1 MKTTIKA
8 RILRLVLISLFIAST
23 FIATIGCV
31 VGSIGIIKATNEKLE
46 LEVEK
51 IEIEFDKIQT
61 KASSTISKLSDDT
74 SIQNLLNTKNQ
85 DGVSGTVEAFINQHG
100 AAYVMIADNDNNILY
115 TTDSS
120 IDIKTDKSGI
130 TDKIKSGNYVGDYG
144 SNDKYKFVYESA
156 MPVKINGKAYGYV
169 LIAYDLTDEKIVD
182 TIKGDTKDH
191 VTIFKD
197 NVRVN
202 TTIKKDGKRIINTK
216 MDPKVEQ
223 KVLKEGKNFIK
234 RVKISGESYYTI
246 YKPIKDSYGNIVGSA
261 FAGQSSSGVVR
272 FIFTIVLF
280 SVGGAILLIT
290 INVVVAVK
298 VSRAISESINNTVD
312 RLTKLSEGDITS
324 PCQTNTRGDETQVL
338 GDVLNSTVQKLNLYI
353 SDIDGLVDNIE
364 RGNLSYT
371 SNVEYAGDFK
381 KIEKALSKLSASLR
395 EVFGNINESVSQ
407 IRAGANQ
414 FAEGSTSLAKNSSI
428 EAGTVVELSASV
440 QTVSEKTRSNAE
452 SALKAK
458 ELSDETYVRVNES
471 NSSMSEML
479 VAMDAINESATEIA
493 KFIKV
498 IEDIA
503 FQTNILSLNASVE
516 AARAG
521 TAGKGFA
528 VVADEVR
535 TLAAKC
541 ADAAKNSTRM
551 IDHAL
556 NDVKNGS
563 VTANKN
569 ADNLKQVVQMISEVN
584 NLVQEVADA
593 SNHQSAALTQI
604 NEGFEQISVSVQ
616 TNSATAEESAASSE
630 ELSGQANMLEEMV
643 KKYNI

>member
-8 RILRLVLISLFIAST
+8 RILRLVLISLFIASA

-31 VGSIGIIKATNEKLE
+31 VGSIGIIDATNEKLE

-85 DGVSGTVEAFINQHG
+85 DGVSGTVDAFINQYG
-100 AAYVMIADNDNNILY
+100 ASYVMIIDNNDNILY

-120 IDIKTDKSGI
+120 IDIKSEKSGVR
-130 TDKIKSGNYVGDYG
+130 DKIKSGNYVGDYG
-144 SNDKYKFVYESA
+144 SNNKYEFVYESA
-156 MPVKINGKAYGYV
+156 MPVRIDGKAYGYV
-169 LIAYDLTDEKIVD
+169 LIAYDLTDAKIVD
-182 TIKGDTKDH
+182 TIKGDTDNH

-202 TTIKKDGKRIINTK
+202 TTIKKDGKRIVNTK

-234 RVKISGESYYTI
+234 KIEISGKGYYTI
-246 YKPIKDSYGNIVGSA
+246 YKPIKDSDDNIIGSA
-261 FAGQSSSGVVR
+261 FAGESSSGVVR

-280 SVGGAILLIT
+280 SFGGAILLIT
-290 INVVVAVK
+290 VNVVVAVK
-298 VSRAISESINNTVD
+298 VSRAISGSINNTVD

-324 PCQTNTRGDETQVL
+324 PCQANTRGDETQVL
-338 GDVLNSTVQKLNLYI
+338 GDVLNNTVQKLNLYI
-353 SDIDGLVDNIE
+353 SDIDGFVDNIE

-381 KIEKALSKLSASLR
+381 KIEKALNKLSASLR
-395 EVFGNINESVSQ
+395 EVFGNINEAVSQ

-414 FAEGSTSLAKNSSI
+414 FAEGSTSLAKNASI

-440 QTVSEKTRSNAE
+440 LTVSEKTRSNAE

-541 ADAAKNSTRM
+541 ADAAKNSTIM

-556 NDVKNGS
+556 SDVKNGS

>member
-8 RILRLVLISLFIAST
+8 RILRLVLISVFVACASLS
-23 FIATIGCV
+23 TIGCI
-31 VGSIGIIKATNEKLE
+31 VGSIGIINATNEKLE

-51 IEIEFDKIQT
+51 VENELDKIQIQ
-61 KASSTISKLSDDT
+61 ASSTISKLSDDT
-74 SIQNLLNTKNQ
+74 NIRDLLSTKKQ
-85 DGVSGTVEAFINQHG
+85 DGVSSSVDAFLNQHG
-100 AAYVMIADNDNNILY
+100 AAYVMVVDNDDKVVY

-120 IDIKTDKSGI
+120 IDIASDKSGI
-130 TDKIKSGNYVGDYG
+130 PDKIKSGNYVGNYG
-144 SNDKYKFVYESA
+144 SNNKYKFVYESA
-156 MPVKINGKAYGYV
+156 MPVKIDAKVYGYV
-169 LIAYDLTDEKIVD
+169 LIAYDLADTKIVD
-182 TIKGDTKDH
+182 TIKGKTDYH
-191 VTIFKD
+191 ISIFKD
-197 NVRVN
+197 NIRIN
-202 TTIKKDGKRIINTK
+202 TTIKKGDKRIINTK

-223 KVLKEGKNFIK
+223 AVLKEGKNFNKQIE
-234 RVKISGESYYTI
+234 ISGKKYHTI
-246 YKPIKDSYGNIVGSA
+246 YVPIKDSDGNIIGSA
-261 FAGQSSSGVVR
+261 FAGQSSSGIVK
-272 FIFTIVLF
+272 FILTITLF
-280 SVGGAILLIT
+280 SFGGATLLIV
-290 INVVVAVK
+290 INILVAVK
-298 VSRAISESINNTVD
+298 VSRAISGSINNTVD

-353 SDIDGLVDNIE
+353 SDIDGFVDHIE

-371 SNVEYAGDFK
+371 SNVEYAGDFR
-381 KIEKALSKLSASLR
+381 KIENALQKLSASLR
-395 EVFGNINESVSQ
+395 EVFGNINEAVSQ

-414 FAEGSTSLAKNSSI
+414 FAEGSTSLAKNSSV

-440 QTVSEKTRSNAE
+440 LTVSEKTRSNAD

-541 ADAAKNSTRM
+541 ADAAKNSTLM
-551 IDHAL
+551 IDNAL
-556 NDVKNGS
+556 SDVKNGS
-563 VTANKN
+563 ITANKN

>member
-61 KASSTISKLSDDT
+61 KASSTISNLSDDS
-74 SIQNLLNTKNQ
+74 SIQNLVNTKKQ

-144 SNDKYKFVYESA
+144 SNNKYKFVYESA

-182 TIKGDTKDH
+182 TIKGDTNDH

-223 KVLKEGKNFIK
+223 KVLKEGKNFTK
-234 RVKISGESYYTI
+234 RIKISGESYYTI

-261 FAGQSSSGVVR
+261 FAGQSSSGVVS
-272 FIFTIVLF
+272 FIITIVLF
-280 SVGGAILLIT
+280 SFGGAALI
-290 INVVVAVK
+290 IIVNVIVASK
-298 VSRAISESINNTVD
+298 VSRAISNSINNTVD

-353 SDIDGLVDNIE
+353 LDIDGLVENIE

-381 KIEKALSKLSASLR
+381 KIEKALSKLSSSLR
-395 EVFGNINESVSQ
+395 EVFGNINEAVSQ